1 MLPRTVLYDPSLT
14 LSLPPDISA
23 ASGINAMAHAVEA
36 LYAEDANPVI
46 SLMAEESIR
55 ALGEALP
62 VVVRDPA
69 NRDARSRALYG
80 AWLAG
85 TCRARSAWRCITSCA
100 HAWRHLQPATRADP
114 CRDAAAYRALQPR
127 CRADALR
134 RVARALGGSDAA
146 EALLFALNAR
156 LGIAP
161 ALADLG
167 MPEAGLD
174 EAADLACRNPY
185 VNPRPIERE
194 AIRALLQRAW
204 EARAAMNGRMRQR
217 RQP

>member
-1 MLPRTVLYDPSLT
+1 MLYDPSLT

-85 TCRARSAWRCITSCA
+85 TCLGAVGMALHHSA

-146 EALLFALNAR
+146 EAPLLFALNAR

>member
-1 MLPRTVLYDPSLT
+1 MLPHT
-14 LSLPPDISA
+14 
-23 ASGINAMAHAVEA
+23 AH
-36 LYAEDANPVI
+36 YN
-46 SLMAEESIR
+46 
-55 ALGEALP
+55 
-62 VVVRDPA
+62 
-69 NRDARSRALYG
+69 
-80 AWLAG
+80 
-85 TCRARSAWRCITSCA
+85 
-100 HAWRHLQPATRADP
+100 H
-114 CRDAAAYRALQPR
+114 AAAP
-127 CRADALR
+127 DALR

-146 EALLFALNAR
+146 EAGPLLFALNAR

-204 EARAAMNGRMRQR
+204 EGRAPQ
-217 RQP
+217 